1 MFEEFKKFAIKGNV
15 IDLAVGVVI
24 GGAFSKIVT
33 SLVED
38 LIMPVMGFITG
49 RINLTAL
56 ELVVPAGSNN
66 TPGLAIR
73 YGKFIQSM
81 IDFLIISFSIFL
93 LIKAINRIRQLVDE
107 KPDPAT
113 VTSKTDAL
121 LTEIRNLLKQQK

>member
-38 LIMPVMGFITG
+38 LIMPIMGFITG

-56 ELVVPAGSNN
+56 ELVVRADTSG
-66 TPGLAIR
+66 TPELAIR
-73 YGKFIQSM
+73 YGKFIQST
-81 IDFLIISFSIFL
+81 IDFLIIAFSIFL
-93 LIKAINRIRQLVDE
+93 FIKAFNRVRKLIDD
-107 KPDPAT
+107 KPDTASE
-113 VTSKTDAL
+113 TSKTEVL